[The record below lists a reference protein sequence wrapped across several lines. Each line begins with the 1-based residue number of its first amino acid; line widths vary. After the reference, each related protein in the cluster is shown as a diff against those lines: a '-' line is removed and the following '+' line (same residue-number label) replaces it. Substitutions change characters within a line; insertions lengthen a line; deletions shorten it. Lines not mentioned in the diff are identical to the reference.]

1 MDRSLFKRFEKQ
13 HCRFKMKSGKEVY
26 GIIWEE
32 NESENN
38 FNYYFSSSSDYQ
50 RLKNRLQS
58 ALYAIYKLDLNEVIF
73 AEVIS
78 K

>member
-1 MDRSLFKRFEKQ
+1 
-13 HCRFKMKSGKEVY
+13 MKSGKEVY

-32 NESENN
+32 NENENN

-58 ALYAIYKLDLNEVIF
+58 ALYAIYKLDLNEVVF

>member
-1 MDRSLFKRFEKQ
+1 
-13 HCRFKMKSGKEVY
+13 MKSGKEVY

>member
-1 MDRSLFKRFEKQ
+1 
-13 HCRFKMKSGKEVY
+13 MKSGKEVY

-32 NESENN
+32 NETGNN

-73 AEVIS
+73 AEVIG

>member
-1 MDRSLFKRFEKQ
+1 
-13 HCRFKMKSGKEVY
+13 MKSGKEVY

-32 NESENN
+32 NENN

-73 AEVIS
+73 AEVIG